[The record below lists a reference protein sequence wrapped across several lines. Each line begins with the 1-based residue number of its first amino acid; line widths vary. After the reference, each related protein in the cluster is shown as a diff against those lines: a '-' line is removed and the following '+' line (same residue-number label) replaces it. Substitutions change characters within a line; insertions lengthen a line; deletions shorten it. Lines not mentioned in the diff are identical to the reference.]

1 MNLPTEFLE
10 NLKNIA
16 KHYPDG
22 EKFLNSFSGT
32 AFRGIRANTL
42 KCSAQKLTEL
52 GFAYKP
58 TPFCKNGFYIDD
70 EFSVGNHP
78 LHHAG
83 AYYSQEPSATS
94 AVTVLD
100 PKPNDYVLDLCA
112 APGGKSTQIAA
123 ALGGTGLIW
132 SNEPVSKRAEILV
145 SNFERMGIANGVIS
159 ATMPDTLC
167 PTLEG
172 CFDKV
177 LVDAP
182 CSGEGMIRKE
192 PKAIEN
198 WSRENVLSCA
208 NRQLKILNSAA
219 IALRAGGSLVYS
231 TCTYS
236 YEENE
241 GVITEFLSQNPDFYL
256 VNIEH
261 SFGRQ
266 GIGMPEVRRIFT
278 VDGGEGHFVA
288 LLKKHGDA
296 PRNDINFAQGKP
308 QKNTS
313 LIDVA
318 YKFFKENGITLPDGT
333 IVQKGERLYLVPNSL
348 AAPQNVGVLR
358 CGLLLNEP
366 NPKRFVPSHALYMC
380 PFVKHDRELNLTLLD
395 PRVTAFLHG
404 EEIEA
409 LGFSGYT
416 RVLIER
422 IPCGFGKASGGRLKN
437 YYPKGLRTL

>member
-1 MNLPTEFLE
+1 MNLPNEFLE
-10 NLKNIA
+10 NLKKVA
-16 KHYPDG
+16 SHYPDS
-22 EKFLNSFSGT
+22 EKFLTSLSGT

-42 KCSAQKLTEL
+42 KCSAEKLIEL
-52 GFAYKP
+52 NIANKP
-58 TPFCKNGFYIDD
+58 TPFCKNGFYVDD

-123 ALGGTGLIW
+123 ALGDTGLIW
-132 SNEPVSKRAEILV
+132 SNEPVSKRAEILI

-159 ATMPDTLC
+159 ATMPDILC

-219 IALRAGGSLVYS
+219 ITLRAGGSLVYS

-241 GVITEFLSQNPDFYL
+241 GVISKFLADNPNFCL
-256 VNIEH
+256 QSITQ

-288 LLKKHGDA
+288 LLKKQGDE
-296 PRNDINFAQGKP
+296 PRNPINFREAKP
-308 QKNTS
+308 QKDLS
-313 LIDVA
+313 LIDA
-318 YKFFKENGITLPDGT
+318 AKKFLEENGVKLPEGN
-333 IVQKGERLYLVPNSL
+333 IVQKGERLYLTPDIT
-348 AAPQNVGVLR
+348 PPDKVGVLR

-380 PFVKHDRELNLTLLD
+380 PFVVCQNELNLSLSD
-395 PRVTAFLHG
+395 PRVAAFIHG

-409 LGFSGYT
+409 VGFSGYT
-416 RVLIER
+416 RVLIEG

>member
-1 MNLPTEFLE
+1 MNLPNEFLE

-22 EKFLNSFSGT
+22 EKFLNSFTGT

-52 GFAYKP
+52 GFADKP
-58 TPFCKNGFYIDD
+58 TPFCKSGFYIDD

-100 PKPNDYVLDLCA
+100 PKPHDYVLDLCA

-123 ALGGTGLIW
+123 TLGGTGLIW
-132 SNEPVSKRAEILV
+132 SNEPVSKRAEILI

-167 PTLEG
+167 PILEG

-182 CSGEGMIRKE
+182 CSGEGMVRKE

-219 IALRAGGSLVYS
+219 VTLRAGGSLVYS

-241 GVITEFLSQNPDFYL
+241 GVITEFLAKNPDFYL
-256 VNIEH
+256 VNIEQD
-261 SFGRQ
+261 FGRQ

-278 VDGGEGHFVA
+278 IDGGEGHFVA
-288 LLKKHGDA
+288 LLKKHGNE
-296 PRNDINFAQGKP
+296 PRNDINFVQGKP
-308 QKNTS
+308 QKDTS

-348 AAPQNVGVLR
+348 VAPQNVGVLR

-380 PFVKHDRELNLTLLD
+380 PFVKHDSELNLTLSD

-404 EEIEA
+404 EEIDA
-409 LGFSGYT
+409 QGFSGYT
-416 RVLIER
+416 RVLIEG
-422 IPCGFGKASGGRLKN
+422 IACGFGKASGGRLKN